1 MYDDINYI
9 HKVSD
14 NSRIKSC
21 VSQVMHHKSRITSYA
36 SYVAHHKSCIISCV
50 SQVMHHKLYNLET
63 SYADISYERTASS
76 SGSRHQLG
84 ISNMSYKFSII
95 FFQTTTC
102 ASQVIWYVVWHKLS
116 YKVFSLDNLCIISYK
131 TYK

>member
-14 NSRIKSC
+14 NLHIK
-21 VSQVMHHKSRITSYA
+21 
-36 SYVAHHKSCIISCV
+36 SCV

-76 SGSRHQLG
+76 SGSRHKLG
-84 ISNMSYKFSII
+84 ISNMSYKFSIN
-95 FFQTTTC
+95 FFPD
-102 ASQVIWYVVWHKLS
+102 H
-116 YKVFSLDNLCIISYK
+116 NLCFTSYMICSM
-131 TYK
+131 T